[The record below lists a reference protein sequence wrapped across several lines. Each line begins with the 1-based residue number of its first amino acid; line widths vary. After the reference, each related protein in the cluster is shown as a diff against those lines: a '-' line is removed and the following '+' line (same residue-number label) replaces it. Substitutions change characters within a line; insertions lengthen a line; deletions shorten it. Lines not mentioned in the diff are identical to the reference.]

1 MGLSGPIKAITAA
14 SNSNADLHV
23 FLCKDPELYGVVGLA
38 WVGTMRK
45 TTWSGYN
52 AGVNEKRENVLATSE
67 VVAHEMG
74 HNMGML
80 HDFDDEH
87 GGSGGACDGT
97 GIMSYGSAPNVWS
110 TCSKADFLAL
120 YNDIIDSSSW
130 SWCLENY
137 PSACGGA
144 GPTTQAPTTGPT
156 TKNPTTDTTTETPT
170 TGTTTES
177 TTEASCEDIMKTKKC
192 EKKKKKG

>member
-1 MGLSGPIKAITAA
+1 
-14 SNSNADLHV
+14 
-23 FLCKDPELYGVVGLA
+23 
-38 WVGTMRK
+38 
-45 TTWSGYN
+45 
-52 AGVNEKRENVLATSE
+52 
-67 VVAHEMG
+67 MG

-130 SWCLENY
+130 NWCLEGKIFLITC
-137 PSACGGA
+137 SSD
-144 GPTTQAPTTGPT
+144 Q
-156 TKNPTTDTTTETPT
+156 TPNFFQIT
-170 TGTTTES
+170 LLLFRELQIGFFHL
-177 TTEASCEDIMKTKKC
+177 KKMF
-192 EKKKKKG
+192 

>member
-1 MGLSGPIKAITAA
+1 MG
-14 SNSNADLHV
+14 
-23 FLCKDPELYGVVGLA
+23 
-38 WVGTMRK
+38 
-45 TTWSGYN
+45 
-52 AGVNEKRENVLATSE
+52 
-67 VVAHEMG
+67 
-74 HNMGML
+74 GML

-130 SWCLENY
+130 NWCLEDY

-144 GPTTQAPTTGPT
+144 GPTTQAPTTGTTEGPT
-156 TKNPTTDTTTETPT
+156 TGTTTEGPTTEGPT

-177 TTEASCEDIMKTKKC
+177 TTESTTEA
-192 EKKKKKG
+192 

>member
-1 MGLSGPIKAITAA
+1 
-14 SNSNADLHV
+14 
-23 FLCKDPELYGVVGLA
+23 
-38 WVGTMRK
+38 
-45 TTWSGYN
+45 
-52 AGVNEKRENVLATSE
+52 
-67 VVAHEMG
+67 MG

-130 SWCLENY
+130 NWCLEGKIDLVTCSSHQT
-137 PSACGGA
+137 P
-144 GPTTQAPTTGPT
+144 
-156 TKNPTTDTTTETPT
+156 NPENMKYSLFVFPQKEFADFQR
-170 TGTTTES
+170 
-177 TTEASCEDIMKTKKC
+177 ASNCLFLIKKP
-192 EKKKKKG
+192 GIATFLILF

>member
-1 MGLSGPIKAITAA
+1 MLESMK
-14 SNSNADLHV
+14 
-23 FLCKDPELYGVVGLA
+23 
-38 WVGTMRK
+38 
-45 TTWSGYN
+45 
-52 AGVNEKRENVLATSE
+52 KRQNVLATSE

-87 GGSGGACDGT
+87 GGSGGSCDGT

-120 YNDIIDSSSW
+120 YNDIIDSSSLN
-130 SWCLENY
+130 WCLEDY

-144 GPTTQAPTTGPT
+144 GPTTQAPTTST
-156 TKNPTTDTTTETPT
+156 TTENPTTETPT
-170 TGTTTES
+170 TVTTTENP
-177 TTEASCEDIMKTKKC
+177 TTET
-192 EKKKKKG
+192 